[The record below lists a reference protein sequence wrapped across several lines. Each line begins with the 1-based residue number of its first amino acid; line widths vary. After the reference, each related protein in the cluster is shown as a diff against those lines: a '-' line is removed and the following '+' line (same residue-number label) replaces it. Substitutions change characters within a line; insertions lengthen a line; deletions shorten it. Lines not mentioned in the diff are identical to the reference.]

1 MYNRKEFLGALLK
14 AGALCGA
21 GGMLM
26 LGERSALAAQIE
38 TLYFEAESMSFSSLS
53 GNSVVSDAAAN
64 GSKALCFRAVGSAS
78 KNALNFPQVATIVN
92 IRARSTASAKGKRP
106 VAGVLVDGREVAR
119 FRVSTNSYAI
129 YTAAISPE
137 VASGSHTV
145 ELRALSSMGGAST
158 LFVDYV
164 RFQREDAQPPPPSG
178 TVYFQ
183 DNFDR
188 DADTFAGWSIY
199 GSTVTTQSQVVR
211 AGTHAAM
218 CSANNANTA
227 FQSRCDLYK
236 PGFFFNGQERYI
248 GFSVYFPSNIRSQ
261 FTSNGWGVMFTEP
274 GMYNGGGYPG
284 IAMYFNPN
292 IGGANAFLDM
302 RTHETNGVSTRIWS
316 NSSVAL
322 GQWVD
327 IVLRVYFH
335 DTSQGWVELWVNG
348 VKQTFNNGQQ
358 RYSHYTIPP
367 GGGTSPGGNLTH
379 NCYRADGIGSN
390 VTIYQDEIKVGS
402 TYAIVQP

>member
-53 GNSVVSDAAAN
+53 GISVVSDAAAN
-64 GSKALCFRAVGSAS
+64 GSKALRFRAVGSAS

-92 IRARSTASAKGKRP
+92 IRARSATNAKGKRP

-158 LFVDYV
+158 LLVDYV
-164 RFQREDAQPPPPSG
+164 QFLREDAPPPPPSG

-188 DADTFAGWSIY
+188 DADTFAGWEIF
-199 GSTVTTQSQVVR
+199 GSTITTDSAVAR
-211 AGTHAAM
+211 RGTHSAKF
-218 CSANNANTA
+218 SANNANTTEG
-227 FQSRCDLYK
+227 SRADLHRD
-236 PGFFFNGQERYI
+236 GMFFNGDERYI

-261 FTSNGWGVMFTEP
+261 FTSNGWGVLFAEP
-274 GMYNGGGYPG
+274 GYYPG
-284 IAMYFNPN
+284 GHYPPIALYFNPN
-292 IGGANAFLDM
+292 ISGANPSLRMD
-302 RTHETNGVSTRIWS
+302 THEPNGSANEIWS

-327 IVLRVYFH
+327 IVMRIYFH
-335 DTSQGWVELWVNG
+335 DTSAGWVELWING
-348 VKQTFNNGQQ
+348 VKQTFHNGQQ
-358 RYSHYTIPP
+358 RYSHHTIPP
-367 GGGTSPGGNLTH
+367 GGGSSPGGSLINL
-379 NCYRADGIGSN
+379 NYRQDGIASN
-390 VTIYQDEIKVGS
+390 VTIYQDEIRVGS